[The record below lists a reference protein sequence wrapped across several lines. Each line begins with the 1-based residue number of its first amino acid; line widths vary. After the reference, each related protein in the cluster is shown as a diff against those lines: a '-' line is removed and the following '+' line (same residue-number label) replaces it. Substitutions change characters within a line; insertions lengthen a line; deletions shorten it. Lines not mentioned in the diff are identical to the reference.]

1 MSIRP
6 SFFFCFWSVFCSAL
20 LSLIL
25 PLLIILPPAVGCLS
39 RIGWICPP
47 LGSMTA
53 PAGECSA
60 YCCRLVHH
68 TLSVRRMANHTTVL
82 FILTI
87 IIIFLIPLDPLL
99 VVVNRQGSLRLWNP
113 LALRECE
120 HLCMHV
126 CECVYVCVKVKSS
139 GTSLVCISS
148 LFAPSLTILRSVT
161 VENIH
166 TAKWIKLM
174 FWWCCKACF
183 TPHARSSYCFITL
196 HVFWCITKLSRR

>member
-1 MSIRP
+1 MFLYLFFPLFLLLVCFLQCTSLFITIINHTP
-6 SFFFCFWSVFCSAL
+6 SCC
-20 LSLIL
+20 
-25 PLLIILPPAVGCLS
+25 
-39 RIGWICPP
+39 CPP

-60 YCCRLVHH
+60 YCCRLVHYK
-68 TLSVRRMANHTTVL
+68 LSVRRMANHTTVL

-99 VVVNRQGSLRLWNP
+99 VVVNRQASLRLWKP

-126 CECVYVCVKVKSS
+126 CECVYVCVKEKSS

-148 LFAPSLTILRSVT
+148 WFAPSLTILRFVT
-161 VENIH
+161 VENIY
-166 TAKWIKLM
+166 TAKLIKLM

-183 TPHARSSYCFITL
+183 TPHARSSYCSITL
-196 HVFWCITKLSRR
+196 HVFWCITKRSRK